1 MTDTLQHIRVEAK
14 DFFEKKSNIDE
25 TTHHR
30 CNVKVNNFNIDLNY
44 LSMKSVDG
52 FSKTVFFNSLLFSII
67 EKRTY
72 RYTK

>member
-30 CNVKVNNFNIDLNY
+30 CNVKVNNFNID
-44 LSMKSVDG
+44 
-52 FSKTVFFNSLLFSII
+52 FNFL
-67 EKRTY
+67 
-72 RYTK
+72 